1 MVAVKIKPFIFIKP
15 PKKCILM
22 MNFFRVIIVEEKNIC
37 MYVYYVCVYYL
48 LNKHDSSAVAYSCT
62 STFVL

>member
-1 MVAVKIKPFIFIKP
+1 MYTD
-15 PKKCILM
+15 
-22 MNFFRVIIVEEKNIC
+22 NGFFRVIIAEMKKKKDGWMDGWI
-37 MYVYYVCVYYL
+37 YHL